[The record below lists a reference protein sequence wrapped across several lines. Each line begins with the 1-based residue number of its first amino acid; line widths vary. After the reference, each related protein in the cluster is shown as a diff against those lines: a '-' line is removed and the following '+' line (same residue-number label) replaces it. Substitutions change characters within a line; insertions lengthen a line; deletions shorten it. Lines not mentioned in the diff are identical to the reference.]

1 MGSAQNTSSDGN
13 GNTIDKV
20 TTKRLA
26 LYSGRTH
33 PELAAEVAQHLG
45 VKLGDPNIIEFAN
58 GEIRPRFNESIR
70 GADVFIMQREHQQSE
85 SLLCARSTVT
95 PAKTA
100 KPKVANPSP
109 QNCLPICSVQ
119 RALSA

>member
-70 GADVFIMQREHQQSE
+70 GADVFI
-85 SLLCARSTVT
+85 
-95 PAKTA
+95 K
-100 KPKVANPSP
+100 
-109 QNCLPICSVQ
+109 IG
-119 RALSA
+119 RAHV